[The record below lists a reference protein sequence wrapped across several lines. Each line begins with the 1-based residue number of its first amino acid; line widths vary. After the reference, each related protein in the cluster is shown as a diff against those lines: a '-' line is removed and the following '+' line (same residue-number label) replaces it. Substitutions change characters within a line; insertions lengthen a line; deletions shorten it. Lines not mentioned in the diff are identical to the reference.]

1 MVLVTKISSPFSADI
16 PAESPQHRTE
26 NLRAWGG
33 KLGAVPAI
41 SGPFLVKT
49 CDKWFLIE
57 INNIRLAAHGQKVFH
72 CAKTCFREAQY
83 MAEALGFL
91 EIRR

>member
-1 MVLVTKISSPFSADI
+1 LPAFLESAYIKNGPELLSKGTTFVFWRLLDPCDGGGVVLVTKISSLFSADI
-16 PAESPQHRTE
+16 PAENPQHRIE

-49 CDKWFLIE
+49 CDK
-57 INNIRLAAHGQKVFH
+57 
-72 CAKTCFREAQY
+72 
-83 MAEALGFL
+83 
-91 EIRR
+91 